1 MSAAVLPIVA
11 IVGRPNVGKSTLF
24 NRILGHRQAI
34 VDELPGLTRDRHYAE
49 ANWNGR
55 TFLLVDT
62 GGIDP
67 SSAQPIQRQ
76 IVKQTDYAIDE
87 ADLTMLV
94 LDVREGL
101 TPLDLHV
108 ADRIRKGGR
117 PALLVVNKVDANRP
131 ESELAEFYSLGLG
144 DPLPV
149 SALHGRGSGDLLDL
163 ITGALPEAEAPAID
177 PHTIRIAVVG
187 RPNVG
192 KSSIVNRLIGEERMV
207 VDSTPG
213 TTRDAVDTTFRRGDQ
228 TFTLVDTAG
237 MRREAKVHDPVE
249 FYGITRAL
257 RAVSRADLVLLVVDV
272 QREPAKQEARL
283 AAMAEERT
291 KAIVVVFNKWDL
303 VEDPAQARPL
313 IEEEFTRMYPFL
325 EHAPRLYVSAKT
337 GAGLGKI
344 LPVSEKV
351 YREYSRQIS
360 TPELNKAIQDI
371 LNRVRPPATP
381 SGRHL
386 KLYYA
391 AQTSTKPPTFALYVN
406 NPRYRIKNYV
416 SYLERGLRERFGFQG
431 IPIVLDWKRSQ

>member
-1 MSAAVLPIVA
+1 MLPIVA
-11 IVGRPNVGKSTLF
+11 VVGRPNVGKSTLF

-49 ANWNGR
+49 ATWNGR

-87 ADLTMLV
+87 ADLTLLV
-94 LDVREGL
+94 LDAREGV
-101 TPLDLHV
+101 TPLDLEV
-108 ADRIRKGGR
+108 AERIRKRGR
-117 PALLVVNKVDANRP
+117 PAILVVNKLDTTRP
-131 ESELAEFYSLGLG
+131 ESELAEFYTLGLG
-144 DPLPV
+144 DPVPL
-149 SALHGRGSGDLLDL
+149 SALHGHGSGDLLDF
-163 ITGALPEAEAPAID
+163 ITGALPGVEPPSAD
-177 PHTIRIAVVG
+177 PGAIRIAVVG

-192 KSSIVNRLIGEERMV
+192 KSSLVNRLTGQERMV
-207 VDSTPG
+207 VDAAPG
-213 TTRDAVDTTFRRGDQ
+213 TTRDAVDTTIHRGNQ
-228 TFTLVDTAG
+228 TYVLVDTAG

-257 RAVSRADLVLLVVDV
+257 RAISRSDIVLLVVDV
-272 QREPAKQEARL
+272 AREPARQEARL
-283 AAMAEERT
+283 AALAEERT

-303 VEDPAQARPL
+303 VEDQGTSRKA
-313 IEEEFTRMYPFL
+313 IEDEFTRMYPFL

-337 GAGLGKI
+337 GAGVARV
-344 LPVSEKV
+344 LPASAKV
-351 YREYSRQIS
+351 YREYARMIP
-360 TPELNKAIQDI
+360 TPELNKAVQEI

-381 SGRHL
+381 SGKHL
-386 KLYYA
+386 KFYYA